1 MILHIVFSALQ
12 QSLIF
17 LPLAFGI
24 YLSYEIL
31 ILTDL
36 TVGGTFVLGASIFAK
51 LFTLGLNQPL
61 AIVIALI
68 GGFIIGV
75 AVCFMQRLAK
85 INSLIAGILA
95 VFMLYSVNFAV
106 MGQPNIG
113 LTDSQLWLQSGSTPV
128 LWIALIVFS
137 LILSVL
143 IIYLLRSRLGLLLRA
158 FGTNPQLLEKLGH
171 KSIWFLA
178 FGLGL
183 SNLLAAL
190 AGVMTA
196 QANGFADVQMG
207 QGQALVAIGAV
218 VIGCQLIKSLL
229 VSKRY
234 RFSAALDLACCFVG
248 VYLYFLVLS
257 SLLASG
263 IDPIYLKLFLGL
275 LLVFFL
281 STANYSGR
289 YGERH
294 GELAQVK

>member
-1 MILHIVFSALQ
+1 MIIHIIFSALQ

-24 YLSYEIL
+24 YLSYDIL

-36 TVGGTFVLGASIFAK
+36 TVGGSFVLGASIFAK
-51 LFTLGLNQPL
+51 LFTLGLNQPE
-61 AIVIALI
+61 AIIIALI

-75 AVCFMQRLAK
+75 TVCFMQRLAR

-95 VFMLYSVNFAV
+95 VFMLYSVNFV
-106 MGQPNIG
+106 IMGQPNIG
-113 LTDSQLWLQSGSTPV
+113 LTDNRLLLQSSSYST
-128 LWIALIVFS
+128 LSMLLIAFS
-137 LILSVL
+137 ILLSL
-143 IIYLLRSRLGLLLRA
+143 LLIYLLRSRLGLLLRA
-158 FGTNPQLLEKLGH
+158 FGTNPYLLEKLGH
-171 KSIWFLA
+171 RSVWYLA

-183 SNLLAAL
+183 SNMLAAL

-229 VSKRY
+229 VSKHY
-234 RFSAALDLACCFVG
+234 RFNASLDLLCCFVG

-263 IDPIYLKLFLGL
+263 INPIYLKLFLGL

-281 STANYSGR
+281 STANYSSR

-294 GELAQVK
+294 GELAQIK